1 MQERIAAARSR
12 LPKDEYLYLMRPIR
26 FLESRRLTA
35 MQLFEISTWLE
46 CLPTGK
52 EGIQIRSLYVKLST
66 KQKPYRTFMRILY

>member
-1 MQERIAAARSR
+1 MGHQKLLACQIEDKFQ
-12 LPKDEYLYLMRPIR
+12 LPFTDPLSGKQAVD
-26 FLESRRLTA
+26 LTA

>member
-12 LPKDEYLYLMRPIR
+12 LPKDEYLYLMRVAKEKR
-26 FLESRRLTA
+26 GDDLTA